1 MKRQMIQ
8 YGERRDEKGSE
19 NTGWGEG
26 GSREKKVHSGG
37 MTQSDFKVDL
47 NQVLMEEF
55 LVFNLHM
62 TSREVNGTSAA
73 MIDGFNVLQGNLFN
87 IWHMWSSVN
96 VDLVWASSI
105 DATNTESTSHGP
117 AVVLRCVSSE
127 QGPSAEWFHVPFG
140 PFPFLVTRH

>member
-8 YGERRDEKGSE
+8 YGERRDEKGRE

-87 IWHMWSSVN
+87 I
-96 VDLVWASSI
+96 
-105 DATNTESTSHGP
+105 
-117 AVVLRCVSSE
+117 
-127 QGPSAEWFHVPFG
+127 
-140 PFPFLVTRH
+140 